1 MDFLRRLFSGG
12 GQPKDGGM
20 YYYVRNR
27 RSGEVVQIR
36 LDINQLSPQIESGK
50 VAGYFTRKVVVGT
63 KSFERMEAEFTFDS
77 NRRLVE
83 KTVTDAEFVEQD
95 VWLAQQSAAE
105 DLAAAEHSAVEES
118 SSEADE

>member
-1 MDFLRRLFSGG
+1 MDFLRRLFGSGS
-12 GQPKDGGM
+12 GQPKDAGM

-27 RSGEVVQIR
+27 RSGEVVRIR
-36 LDINQLSPQIESGK
+36 LDINQLSPQIEGGK
-50 VAGYFTRKVVVGT
+50 AAGYFTRKVVVGT

-95 VWLAQQSAAE
+95 AWLVQQSGQE
-105 DLAAAEHSAVEES
+105 ELAGD
-118 SSEADE
+118 DE